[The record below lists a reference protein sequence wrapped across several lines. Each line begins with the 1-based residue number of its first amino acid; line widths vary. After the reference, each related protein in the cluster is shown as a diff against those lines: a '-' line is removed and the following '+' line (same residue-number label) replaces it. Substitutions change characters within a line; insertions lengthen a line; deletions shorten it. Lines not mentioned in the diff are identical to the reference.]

1 MTTGR
6 EIYQLPHRIAI
17 LQNHFVTGGATRNR
31 TGVHGF
37 AGRCITT
44 LPSRHDRFGRLP
56 LNRWSLRARHPPDR
70 RILGAGNETGTRA
83 LNPCFPITFSAAVS
97 SEGLNYSL
105 VFRPRQQSSSNNF
118 HQRPRTAI
126 HPLTPDAEH
135 IAARAPP
142 LQRRWHAQ
150 VFLRQEWHQHRA
162 LSVER

>member
-1 MTTGR
+1 DTHIVRIRLLVLERETSLELATSTLARLRSTDRAVRDLTTGR

-70 RILGAGNETGTRA
+70 RILGAGNESRTRD
-83 LNPCFPITFSAAVS
+83 LNLGKV
-97 SEGLNYSL
+97 
-105 VFRPRQQSSSNNF
+105 
-118 HQRPRTAI
+118 
-126 HPLTPDAEH
+126 
-135 IAARAPP
+135 
-142 LQRRWHAQ
+142 
-150 VFLRQEWHQHRA
+150 
-162 LSVER
+162 